1 LKAHL
6 VKKRHKHYLVAF
18 LVGFLIANCLMVY
31 AIYTRG
37 LEANFTRFF
46 VFPVL
51 MGVLIALAAWHSRA
65 WDLRSRRLRE
75 DFRRRGWNLTA
86 YRITALALAVLLACA
101 LTIGDFWN
109 R

>member
-1 LKAHL
+1 M
-6 VKKRHKHYLVAF
+6 KKRHKHYLM
-18 LVGFLIANCLMVY
+18 GFLLGFLAATCLMVH
-31 AIYTRG
+31 AIYTRN
-37 LEANFTRFF
+37 LEPNFTRLF

-51 MGVLIALAAWHSRA
+51 MGVLIALAAWHSKA

-75 DFRRRGWNLTA
+75 EFRRRGWNLTA